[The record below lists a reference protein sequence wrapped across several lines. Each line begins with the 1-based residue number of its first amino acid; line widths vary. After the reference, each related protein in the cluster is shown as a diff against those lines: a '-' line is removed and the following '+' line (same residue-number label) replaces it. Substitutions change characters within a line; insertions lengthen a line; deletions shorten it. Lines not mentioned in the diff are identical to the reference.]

1 MQKVRATFSSCLA
14 VLIIGVL
21 AGYAVML
28 LPQYAEG
35 ETISSS
41 PTITIGSPAQQPV
54 RIDANS
60 SSEAITIRVNGVPYT
75 YYTTVSKSTPSPALK
90 PLVTAPKVPTGLRVV
105 SIGDGQLDVAWNKNS
120 ESDLKHYRLA
130 YKPAGGS
137 YKSVFTTGTSY
148 SLTGLE
154 NGKKYTLKVKAISN
168 SGAESN
174 YCSFVYATPKAI
186 VPSVPKGLKV
196 VSVGDGQLDVAWNKN
211 SESDLKHYR
220 LAYKPAGGSY
230 KSVFT
235 TGTSYS
241 LTGLENGK
249 KYTLKVKAI
258 SNSGAESSY
267 CSFVYATPKAIVPSV
282 PKGLKVVSV
291 GDGQLDVAWNK
302 NSESDLKHY
311 RLAYKPAGGSY
322 KSVFTTG
329 TSYSLTG
336 LENGK
341 KYTLKVKAIS
351 NSGAESS
358 YCSFVYAT
366 PVNSSPSPSESK
378 VEVKTL
384 APGTKYATPLYVIN
398 SGKPGPVVMV
408 VGGVHGNEKAGYT
421 AARKIT
427 EYQISRGT
435 LLVLPEANQL
445 AIKAGRRAASG
456 YSDLNRSFPQT
467 SSQAPKTALSRAIF
481 NAIKEHKVDWLIDL
495 HEGYDYYKNSNTSS
509 VGQTLIYYPANSTR
523 TTAQAIVND
532 LNKGIKTSNQKFTLL
547 RYPVKGSLARAAGE
561 YLGVRAMIFETC
573 SKPAL
578 STRVNYQ
585 TQAVNKLLNT
595 LNMR

>member
-174 YCSFVYATPKAI
+174 
-186 VPSVPKGLKV
+186 
-196 VSVGDGQLDVAWNKN
+196 
-211 SESDLKHYR
+211 
-220 LAYKPAGGSY
+220 
-230 KSVFT
+230 
-235 TGTSYS
+235 
-241 LTGLENGK
+241 
-249 KYTLKVKAI
+249 
-258 SNSGAESSY
+258 Y